1 MLWNEVSLFV
11 LSDNQSSITK
21 VLEGGTY
28 GVSIQPI
35 VSTKLKFDTLG
46 MKPANLTSKNYFSSG
61 CFKSKFTYFAT
72 SINKNDGAAILGNEN
87 SWAPEINEILR
98 GVLALENQDDL
109 RDLQEFAAC

>member
-21 VLEGGTY
+21 VLESGTY

-35 VSTKLKFDTLG
+35 VSTKLKFDSLG
-46 MKPANLTSKNYFSSG
+46 MKPANLTSKNYFYSG

-72 SINKNDGAAILGNEN
+72 SINKNDGAAIFGNEN
-87 SWAPEINEILR
+87 SWVPEINEILR